1 MSDGCA
7 TGCAGETS
15 VGDEGYSRIELHAG
29 DGRGRSE
36 HLTHTRSAG
45 RTLITDHDTVA
56 RLDLATIDRL
66 DGVFLGVEA
75 ARGALIDHHL
85 RCNSRTLDDG
95 AMWCEVAI
103 ENGETALLE
112 IWVIER
118 TDDFRIT
125 IDAVLRRLADGLT
138 ENRHTVSVNE
148 AMLIKLVDHGIDS
161 AGIHEILHVV
171 VTRRC
176 QMAEVRGTVGDL
188 VDLMKI
194 ERNACL
200 MCYRHEVQCGIGRA
214 AECHIGGQ
222 AVLDGICGD
231 DVTRADVL
239 LEDLHHLHAGH
250 LRETDTLGV
259 DCRDGAV
266 TRKCHAQ
273 YLTEGVHGIRG
284 EHTGA
289 GTAGRAAGILD
300 VEDTLLI
307 HEAGLERTDGL
318 KRGVQVTLMKRQ
330 HWPTGYED
338 GWQIQTAGCEE
349 HARHDLIAV
358 RDENE
363 GVEGVAARHTL
374 DGVGDQLAG

>member
-7 TGCAGETS
+7 TGCAGKTS

-56 RLDLATIDRL
+56 RLDLATVDRL

-85 RCNSRTLDDG
+85 RCNGRTLDDG
-95 AMWCEVAI
+95 AMWCEVSI
-103 ENGETALLE
+103 QYGETAFLE
-112 IWVIER
+112 VWIIER
-118 TDDFRIT
+118 TDDLRIT

-138 ENRHTVSVNE
+138 ENRHTVSVDQ
-148 AMLIKLVDHGIDS
+148 AMLVELVDHGIDS

-188 VDLMKI
+188 IDLMKI
-194 ERNACL
+194 ERNTCL
-200 MCYRHEVQCGIGRA
+200 MRDRHEVKCGIGGA
-214 AECHIGGQ
+214 AEGHIGGQ
-222 AVLDGICGD
+222 AVLDRICRD
-231 DVTRADVL
+231 DVTRTDVL

-250 LRETDTLGV
+250 LRKTDTLGV
-259 DCRDGAV
+259 DCRDGTVA
-266 TRKCHAQ
+266 RKRHAQ
-273 YLTEGVHGIRG
+273 YLTEGVHGVRG

-289 GTAGRAAGILD
+289 GTTGRTAGILD
-300 VEDTLLI
+300 VEDTLLV
-307 HEAGLERTDGL
+307 HEAGLERTDCL

-338 GWQIQTAGCEE
+338 GRQIQTAGSEK

-358 RDENE
+358 RDEDE